1 MDTTI
6 PQAESLPIPVS
17 LPTPTPVEAPASGFW
32 GFLSSFTGGITFVVI
47 LVLVFLILLIIIL
60 GRAIGVVKDAP
71 QQAKETFTSERNPP
85 CNTDESHAI
94 FPAI

>member
-1 MDTTI
+1 MDTPI
-6 PQAESLPIPVS
+6 PQAESLPIPVP
-17 LPTPTPVEAPASGFW
+17 LPTPSPVEAPTSGFW

-60 GRAIGVVKDAP
+60 GRAIGVVKE
-71 QQAKETFTSERNPP
+71 QAKETFTSEPNPT